1 MSRSLF
7 IAVAVTVITIGAS
20 TGCAHNQQ
28 LQYDLG
34 RAHSATFAAQANLDR
49 PSVANAAYGITG
61 VEALELRSRVTETT
75 TDEESGEAEAVESVK
90 VK

>member
-7 IAVAVTVITIGAS
+7 IAVATLGLVS

-34 RAHSATFAAQANLDR
+34 RAHSAAFQAQANLDR
-49 PSVANAAYGITG
+49 PAVADAAYTLTG

-75 TDEESGEAEAVESVK
+75 TDEETGEAEAVETVK